1 MPPKPKRT
9 RARKKKEKLYK
20 KLKDEAKN
28 HEKEIPTERPQLVKF
43 EGRSDTEN
51 QALSKSK
58 NTTPTKVKA
67 KKRKWEEAF
76 YDHIGPSTAPKDKK
90 VRYKSHIFNQ
100 SVNYGR

>member
-1 MPPKPKRT
+1 M
-9 RARKKKEKLYK
+9 EKLYQN
-20 KLKDEAKN
+20 LKN
-28 HEKEIPTERPQLVKF
+28 HEKEIPTERPKLVKY
-43 EGRSDTEN
+43 EDTED

-58 NTTPTKVKA
+58 NTTAIKVKA